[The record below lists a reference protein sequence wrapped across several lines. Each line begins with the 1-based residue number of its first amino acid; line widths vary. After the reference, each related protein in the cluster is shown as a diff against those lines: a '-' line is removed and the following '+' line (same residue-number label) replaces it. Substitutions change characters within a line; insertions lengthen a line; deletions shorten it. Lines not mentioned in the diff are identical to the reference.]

1 MLLSSFLNFPI
12 SEEVIPF
19 SMYWQYNFLNLWTH
33 IIGVSIGYT

>member
-19 SMYWQYNFLNLWTH
+19 RCTGNITFKLWTH